1 MSFIK
6 EKSSPLLP
14 FRWEQL
20 YELWLDIINLCLPFN
35 FDYDMI
41 FSESVT
47 EMEICFEEK
56 RIDFYCRDPDSGG
69 GSLGLETED
78 GTDESREQT
87 GTMDLAWLVC
97 RFDSWMPGSGICP
110 L

>member
-56 RIDFYCRDPDSGG
+56 RIDFYCRDPDSGR
-69 GSLGLETED
+69 GSLAIRFPRTRSSTSETPMSAKSKMEKL
-78 GTDESREQT
+78 Q
-87 GTMDLAWLVC
+87 
-97 RFDSWMPGSGICP
+97 
-110 L
+110 

>member
-56 RIDFYCRDPDSGG
+56 RIDFYCRDPDYGW
-69 GSLGLETED
+69 GS
-78 GTDESREQT
+78 
-87 GTMDLAWLVC
+87 LAWLSDC
-97 RFDSWMPGSGICP
+97 GETFP
-110 L
+110 